1 MKAILCSAYGPIDGL
16 TFADLPEP
24 EATGSQVVIKAAA
37 IGVNY
42 PDGLLVQGLYQ
53 AKPQLPF
60 IPGMEMAGVVEK
72 IGPDVKHLKP
82 GMRVVATAGTG
93 AFAQKGVFAEA
104 QCIPLPDRVT
114 DADACAL
121 MCGFGTSH
129 HALKQRG
136 HLKAGETLVVAGAAG
151 ATGLAAVQIGKAM
164 GARVIAIAS
173 TDEKRRAASDAGAD
187 HVIGYDNLKETMR
200 ELAGKKGVDV
210 IFDPVGGDTFDTL
223 VRTMGRNG
231 RYLVVGFAAGRI
243 PQLPVNLAL
252 VKEFSLVGVFWGAFT
267 QHEPATYADNVREL
281 FGWYLEGKVRPLI
294 SARHPL
300 SDAPKMLTQLMER
313 GVSGK
318 VILDP
323 WG

>member
-16 TFADLPEP
+16 TFSDLPEP
-24 EATGSQVVIKAAA
+24 EASGSRVVIKARA

-53 AKPQLPF
+53 AKPELPF
-60 IPGMEMAGVVEK
+60 IPGMEMAGIVESV
-72 IGPDVKHLKP
+72 GPDVKHLKP

-104 QCIPLPDRVT
+104 QCIPLPDQIS
-114 DADACAL
+114 DEDACAL

-136 HLKAGETLVVAGAAG
+136 HLKPGETLVVAGAAG
-151 ATGLAAVQIGKAM
+151 ATGLAAVEIGKAM
-164 GARVIAIAS
+164 GATVIAIAS
-173 TDEKRRAASDAGAD
+173 TDEKREAARQAGAD
-187 HVIGYDNLKETMR
+187 HVIGYDNLKETLR
-200 ELAGKKGVDV
+200 ELAGRQGVDV
-210 IFDPVGGDTFDTL
+210 VFDPVGGDTFDTL

-252 VKEFSLVGVFWGAFT
+252 VKEFSLIGVFWGAFT
-267 QHEPATYADNVREL
+267 QHEPAIYAENVREL
-281 FGWYLEGKVRPLI
+281 FGWYLDGKVKPLI
-294 SARHPL
+294 GARYPL
-300 SDAPKMLTQLMER
+300 SDAPKVLTRLMER

-318 VILDP
+318 IVLEP
-323 WG
+323 

>member
-16 TFADLPEP
+16 TFVDLPEP

-53 AKPQLPF
+53 ATPELPF
-60 IPGMEMAGVVEK
+60 IPGMEMAGVIESV
-72 IGPDVKHLKP
+72 GPEVTRLKP
-82 GMRVVATAGTG
+82 GIRVVATAGTG

-104 QCIPLPDRVT
+104 QCIPLPDQVT
-114 DADACAL
+114 DQDACAL

-136 HLKAGETLVVAGAAG
+136 LLKPGETLVVAGAAG

-164 GARVIAIAS
+164 GAKVIAIAS
-173 TDEKRRAASDAGAD
+173 SEEKRNAARQAGAD
-187 HVIGYDNLKETMR
+187 HVIGYDNLKDQLR

-210 IFDPVGGDTFDTL
+210 VFDPVGGDTFDTL

-267 QHEPATYADNVREL
+267 QHEPATYAENVREL
-281 FGWYLEGKVRPLI
+281 FGWYLEGKVKPLI
-294 SARHPL
+294 GARQPL
-300 SDAPKMLTQLMER
+300 SAAPKVLTRLMER

-318 VILDP
+318 IVLDP
-323 WG
+323 

>member
-16 TFADLPEP
+16 TFVDLPEP

-53 AKPQLPF
+53 AKPELPF
-60 IPGMEMAGVVEK
+60 IPGMEMAGVIESV
-72 IGPDVKHLKP
+72 GADVTRLKP

-104 QCIPLPDRVT
+104 QCIPLPDQIT
-114 DADACAL
+114 DQDACAL

-136 HLKAGETLVVAGAAG
+136 LLKPGETLVVAGAAG

-164 GARVIAIAS
+164 GAKVIAIAS
-173 TDEKRRAASDAGAD
+173 SEEKRNSARNAGAD
-187 HVIGYDNLKETMR
+187 HVIGYDNLKDQLR

-210 IFDPVGGDTFDTL
+210 VFDPVGGDTFDTL

-267 QHEPATYADNVREL
+267 QQEPAVYAENVREL

-294 SARHPL
+294 GARHPL
-300 SDAPKMLTQLMER
+300 SAAPQVLTRLMER

-318 VILDP
+318 IVLDP
-323 WG
+323 

>member
-1 MKAILCSAYGPIDGL
+1 MKAIVCSAYGPIDGL

-24 EATGSQVVIKAAA
+24 GATGSQVVIKAAA

-53 AKPQLPF
+53 AKPELPF
-60 IPGMEMAGVVEK
+60 IPGMEMAGTVESV
-72 IGPDVKHLKP
+72 GPDVKRMKP

-104 QCIPLPDRVT
+104 QCIPLPDQVS
-114 DADACAL
+114 DQDACAL

-136 HLKAGETLVVAGAAG
+136 LLKPGETLVVAGAAG

-164 GARVIAIAS
+164 GAKVIGIAS
-173 TDEKRRAASDAGAD
+173 SEEKRNAARNAGAD
-187 HVIGYDNLKETMR
+187 HVIGYDNLKDQLR

-210 IFDPVGGDTFDTL
+210 VFGPGGGDTFDTL

-267 QHEPATYADNVREL
+267 QHEPAIYAENVREL
-281 FGWYLEGKVRPLI
+281 FGWYLEGKVKPLI
-294 SARHPL
+294 GARLPL
-300 SDAPKMLTQLMER
+300 SEAPKVLTQLMER

-318 VILDP
+318 IVLDP
-323 WG
+323 

>member
-1 MKAILCSAYGPIDGL
+1 
-16 TFADLPEP
+16 
-24 EATGSQVVIKAAA
+24 
-37 IGVNY
+37 
-42 PDGLLVQGLYQ
+42 
-53 AKPQLPF
+53 
-60 IPGMEMAGVVEK
+60 MEMAGVVEK

-129 HALKQRG
+129 HALRQRG

-281 FGWYLEGKVRPLI
+281 FGWYLEGKVKPLI

-323 WG
+323 

>member
-1 MKAILCSAYGPIDGL
+1 MKAILCKAYGPIDSL
-16 TFADLPEP
+16 TLEDVAEP
-24 EATGSQVVIKAAA
+24 EATGSKIVIKARA

-53 AKPQLPF
+53 AKPDLPF
-60 IPGMEMAGVVEK
+60 VPGMEMAGVVES
-72 IGPDVKHLKP
+72 IGPDTRRLKP
-82 GMRVVATAGTG
+82 GMRVIATAGTG
-93 AFAQKGVFAEA
+93 AFAEKGLYAEA
-104 QCIPLPDRVT
+104 QCIPLPNAID

-136 HLKAGETLVVAGAAG
+136 QLKPGETLVVAGAAG

-164 GARVIAIAS
+164 GATVIAIAS
-173 TDEKRRAASDAGAD
+173 TEEKRKAAGDAGAD
-187 HVIGYDNLKETMR
+187 HVVGYDNLKDTLR
-200 ELAGKKGVDV
+200 ELAGRQGVDV
-210 IFDPVGGDTFDTL
+210 VFDPVGGDTFDTL
-223 VRTMGRNG
+223 VRTMARNG

-267 QHEPATYADNVREL
+267 QHDPAVYADNVREL
-281 FGWYLEGKVRPLI
+281 FNWYIDGKVKPLI
-294 SARHPL
+294 SGRHPL
-300 SDAPKMLTQLMER
+300 SDAPKVLTQLMER

-318 VILDP
+318 IVLEP
-323 WG
+323 

>member
-1 MKAILCSAYGPIDGL
+1 MKAILCNAYGPIDGL
-16 TFADLPEP
+16 AFADLPEP
-24 EATGSQVVIKAAA
+24 QATGSSVVIKAQA

-53 AKPQLPF
+53 AKPELPF
-60 IPGMEMAGVVEK
+60 IPGMEMAGIVESV
-72 IGPDVKHLKP
+72 GPEVKHLKP

-93 AFAQKGVFAEA
+93 AFAQKGSFAET
-104 QCIPLPDRVT
+104 QCIPLPDKVD

-121 MCGFGTSH
+121 MCGFGTAH

-136 HLKAGETLVVAGAAG
+136 QLKPGETLVVAGAAG

-164 GARVIAIAS
+164 GATVIAIAS
-173 TDEKRRAASDAGAD
+173 TDEKREAAREAGAD
-187 HVIGYDNLKETMR
+187 HVIGYDNLKDTMR
-200 ELAGKKGVDV
+200 DLTGRKGVDV
-210 IFDPVGGDTFDTL
+210 VFDPVGGDTFDTL

-267 QHEPATYADNVREL
+267 QHEPATYAGNVREL
-281 FGWYLEGKVRPLI
+281 FGWYLEGKVKPLI

-300 SDAPKMLTQLMER
+300 SQAPMVLTQLMER

-318 VILDP
+318 IVLEP
-323 WG
+323 